1 MGLSLVP
8 HGRGAQALASQPFRF
23 NFTRFTPLFS
33 SSVLLNAVDPYFTGQ
48 HMFFNFI
55 SSRISK
61 DLAIDLGTANT
72 LVYARG
78 KGIVLNEP
86 SVVALRKKDKRSS
99 EVWIGE
105 DAKKMIG
112 RVPGSIEVFR
122 PLREGVI
129 ANFEMATLMLKFFI
143 HKVHGRKAFV
153 RPRVIISV
161 PSGVTPVER
170 RAVRDSTLNAGAHE
184 VFIVPEAMA
193 AAMGAGLPVTEPMS
207 NMIVDIG
214 GGTTEVAII
223 SLTGVVYSNSSKI
236 AGDRLDLDILNFIR
250 KNYGILIG
258 MSTAEQIKILV
269 GRAYADDETE
279 EVDIKGRDLMDG
291 IPKTITVNS
300 NDITHAIMDSVNSIV
315 ESVKLA
321 MEQCPPEL
329 AADIIDTGIVLT
341 GGGALLKNLDK
352 RVRREIGVPVIV
364 PDDPLTTV
372 ARGAG
377 MMLDDIELLREIT
390 NT

>member
-1 MGLSLVP
+1 M
-8 HGRGAQALASQPFRF
+8 
-23 NFTRFTPLFS
+23 LF
-33 SSVLLNAVDPYFTGQ
+33 D
-48 HMFFNFI
+48 FI
-55 SSRISK
+55 ASRISK

-72 LVYARG
+72 LVFCRG
-78 KGIVLNEP
+78 RGIVLNEP
-86 SVVALRKKDKRSS
+86 SVVAIRKKDRRTS

-129 ANFEMATLMLKFFI
+129 ANFEMASLMLKFFI
-143 HKVHGRKAFV
+143 QKVHKRRTFV
-153 RPRVIISV
+153 NPRVIISV

-184 VFIVPEAMA
+184 VFIVEEAMA

-223 SLTGVVYSNSSKI
+223 SLTGVVYSSSSKI
-236 AGDRLDLDILNFIR
+236 AGDKLDLDILNFIR
-250 KNYGILIG
+250 KNYSILIG
-258 MSTAEQIKILV
+258 PSTAEQIKIMV
-269 GRAYADDETE
+269 GRAFIDGEVE
-279 EVDIKGRDLMDG
+279 EIDIKGRDLMDG
-291 IPKTITVNS
+291 IPKTITINS
-300 NDITHAIMDSVNSIV
+300 NDITYAIMDSVNSIV
-315 ESVKLA
+315 DSVKSAL
-321 MEQCPPEL
+321 EQCPPEL

-341 GGGALLKNLDK
+341 GGGALLKNLDV

-364 PDDPLTTV
+364 PDDPLSTV

-377 MMLDDIELLREIT
+377 MMLDDLDLLREIT

>member
-1 MGLSLVP
+1 MLFNF
-8 HGRGAQALASQPFRF
+8 LASR
-23 NFTRFTPLFS
+23 L
-33 SSVLLNAVDPYFTGQ
+33 
-48 HMFFNFI
+48 
-55 SSRISK
+55 SK
-61 DLAIDLGTANT
+61 NLAIDLGTANT
-72 LVYARG
+72 LVCVHG

-86 SVVALRKKDKRSS
+86 SVVAIRKRDRRTS

-112 RVPGSIEVFR
+112 RVPGSIDVFR

-129 ANFEMATLMLKFFI
+129 ANFEMASLMLKFFI
-143 HKVHGRKAFV
+143 QKVHGRRTFV

-170 RAVRDSTLNAGAHE
+170 RAVRDSTLNAGAQE
-184 VFIVPEAMA
+184 VYLVEEAMA

-207 NMIVDIG
+207 NMIVDVG

-236 AGDRLDLDILNFIR
+236 AGDKLDVDILEFVR
-250 KNYGILIG
+250 KNYSILIG
-258 MSTAEQIKILV
+258 LSTAEQIKMMV
-269 GRAYADDETE
+269 GRAYLDDEIE
-279 EVDIKGRDLMDG
+279 EIDVKGRDLMDG
-291 IPKTITVNS
+291 IPKTITINS
-300 NDITHAIMDSVNSIV
+300 NDVTTAIMDSVNSIV
-315 ESVKLA
+315 DSVKIALEA
-321 MEQCPPEL
+321 CPPEL

-352 RVRREIGVPVIV
+352 RIRKEIGVPVIV

-377 MMLDDIELLREIT
+377 MMLDDLDLLREVAA
-390 NT
+390 N

>member
-1 MGLSLVP
+1 
-8 HGRGAQALASQPFRF
+8 
-23 NFTRFTPLFS
+23 
-33 SSVLLNAVDPYFTGQ
+33 
-48 HMFFNFI
+48 MFFNFVA
-55 SSRISK
+55 SKVSK

-72 LVYARG
+72 LVYAAGR
-78 KGIVLNEP
+78 GIVLNEP
-86 SVVALRKKDKRSS
+86 SVVAIRKKDRRSS

-129 ANFEMATLMLKFFI
+129 ANFEMASLMLKFFI
-143 HKVHGRKAFV
+143 QKVHGRKALV

-170 RAVRDSTLNAGAHE
+170 RAVRDSTLSAGASE
-184 VFIVPEAMA
+184 VFIVEEAMA
-193 AAMGAGLPVTEPMS
+193 AAMGAGLPITEPMS

-223 SLTGVVYSNSSKI
+223 SLTGVVYSASTKI
-236 AGDRLDLDILNFIR
+236 AGDRLDTDILNFIR
-250 KNYGILIG
+250 KNYSILIG
-258 MSTAEQIKILV
+258 PSTAEQIKILV
-269 GRAYADDETE
+269 GRAYPDDDVE

-300 NDITHAIMDSVNSIV
+300 NDITHAILDSVNLIV
-315 ESVKLA
+315 DSVKQA

-341 GGGALLKNLDK
+341 GGGALLKNLDV
-352 RVRREIGVPVIV
+352 RIRREIGVPVVV
-364 PDDPLTTV
+364 PDDPLSTV

-377 MMLDDIELLREIT
+377 KMLEDIELLREIT

>member
-1 MGLSLVP
+1 
-8 HGRGAQALASQPFRF
+8 
-23 NFTRFTPLFS
+23 
-33 SSVLLNAVDPYFTGQ
+33 
-48 HMFFNFI
+48 MFFNYFA
-55 SSRISK
+55 SRVSK

-72 LVYARG
+72 LVYTRG
-78 KGIVLNEP
+78 RGIVLNEP
-86 SVVALRKKDKRSS
+86 SVVAIRKKDRRSS

-129 ANFEMATLMLKFFI
+129 ANFEMASLMLKFFI
-143 HKVHGRKAFV
+143 QKVHKRKTLV

-170 RAVRDSTLNAGAHE
+170 RAVRDSTLNAGAME
-184 VFIVPEAMA
+184 VFIVEEAMA

-236 AGDRLDLDILNFIR
+236 AGDTLDTDILNFIR
-250 KNYGILIG
+250 KNYSILIG
-258 MSTAEQIKILV
+258 LTTAEQIKMMV
-269 GRAYADDETE
+269 GRAYLDDDVE
-279 EVDIKGRDLMDG
+279 EVDVKGRDLMDG
-291 IPKTITVNS
+291 IPKTITINS
-300 NDITHAIMDSVNSIV
+300 NDITLAIMDSVNSIV
-315 ESVKLA
+315 DSVKTAL
-321 MEQCPPEL
+321 EGCPPEL

-341 GGGALLKNLDK
+341 GGGSLLKNLDI
-352 RVRREIGVPVIV
+352 RIRREIGVPVVV
-364 PDDPLTTV
+364 PEDPLTTV

-377 MMLDDIELLREIT
+377 MMLDDIDLLREIAST
-390 NT
+390 

>member
-1 MGLSLVP
+1 M
-8 HGRGAQALASQPFRF
+8 
-23 NFTRFTPLFS
+23 LFS
-33 SSVLLNAVDPYFTGQ
+33 
-48 HMFFNFI
+48 FI
-55 SSRISK
+55 ASKISK

-86 SVVALRKKDKRSS
+86 SVVAIRRKDKRNS
-99 EVWIGE
+99 EVWVGE

-129 ANFEMATLMLKFFI
+129 ANFEIASLMLKYFI
-143 HKVHGRKAFV
+143 QKVHQRKSFV
-153 RPRVIISV
+153 KPRVIISV
-161 PSGVTPVER
+161 PAGVTPVER
-170 RAVRDSTLNAGAHE
+170 RSVRDSALNAGAHE
-184 VFIVPEAMA
+184 VFIVEEAMA

-223 SLTGVVYSNSSKI
+223 SLTGIVYSNSSKI
-236 AGDRLDLDILNFIR
+236 AGDRLDMDILNFVR
-250 KNYGILIG
+250 KNYSLLIG
-258 MSTAEQIKILV
+258 PATAEQIKVLV
-269 GRAYADDETE
+269 GRAYLDDEVE
-279 EVDIKGRDLMDG
+279 EVDVKGRDLMDG

-300 NDITHAIMDSVNSIV
+300 TDVAHAIMDSVNSIV
-315 ESVKLA
+315 DNIKMAL
-321 MEQCPPEL
+321 EQCPPEL

-341 GGGALLKNLDK
+341 GGGALLKNLDI
-352 RVRREIGVPVIV
+352 RVRREIGVPVVV
-364 PDDPLTTV
+364 PEDPLSTV

-377 MMLDDIELLREIT
+377 MMLEDIDLLREVT